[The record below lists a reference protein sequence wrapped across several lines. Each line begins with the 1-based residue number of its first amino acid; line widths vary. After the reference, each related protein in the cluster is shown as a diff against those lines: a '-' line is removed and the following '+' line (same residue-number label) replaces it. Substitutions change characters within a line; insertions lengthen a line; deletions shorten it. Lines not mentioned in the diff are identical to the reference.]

1 MPPVVYAGAAHWD
14 RANRGAST
22 AGLFRLGGGNG
33 GWQRLTEGLP
43 ADVEVRAIAISAKAP
58 ETVYVGTQK
67 GPSVSTDGGR
77 SWRTMALP
85 GEKTVVWS
93 ILLHPEDPDTL
104 YVGAEDLA
112 IYKTRDGGRSWR
124 QLPTVEPVGLCRMG
138 FPSRVIRL
146 ALDPSAPDEIYAGIE
161 VGGVIRSL
169 DGGESWRDISAG
181 LLELAKEPHL
191 KSRIGSDTDT
201 EGMMDSHALAV
212 SPAAPGTVILAT
224 RMGLFR
230 SPDKGEHW
238 EEMGIGR
245 FSPLTYARDVQV
257 FPHDPKVMHAA
268 LSVAATSDAGSLYQS
283 RDLGQT
289 WSRLDH
295 DVSIDSTLM
304 IVATSA
310 RDPARIWCAA
320 RRGQVFGSEDGGTSW
335 REVALPAGV
344 EGVYAL
350 ACA

>member
-1 MPPVVYAGAAHWD
+1 MKPVVFAGAAHWD
-14 RANRGAST
+14 RANKGAST
-22 AGLFRLGGGNG
+22 AGLFRLSGGNG
-33 GWQRLTEGLP
+33 KWQRLSEGLP
-43 ADVEVRAIAISAKAP
+43 ADVEVRAIAIRPDAP
-58 ETVYVGTQK
+58 QTVYVGTQQ
-67 GPSVSTDGGR
+67 GPYCSEDGGK
-77 SWRTMALP
+77 SWRALPLP
-85 GEKTVVWS
+85 GEKKVVWS
-93 ILLHPEDPDTL
+93 ILLHPEDTGVI

-112 IYKTRDGGRSWR
+112 IYKTTDGGQSWR
-124 QLPTVEPVGLCRMG
+124 LLPTVEPAGLCRMG

-146 ALDPSAPDEIYAGIE
+146 ALDPSAPDEIYAGVE

-169 DGGESWRDISAG
+169 DGGDSWNDISAG
-181 LLELAKEPHL
+181 LLTLAEQPHL

-201 EGMMDSHALAV
+201 EGMMDSHALTV

-230 SPDKGEHW
+230 SRDRGESW

-283 RDLGQT
+283 RDLGAT

-295 DVSIDSTLM
+295 DVEINSTLM
-304 IVATSA
+304 IIATSHQ
-310 RDPARIWCAA
+310 DSKRIYCAA
-320 RRGQVFGSEDGGTSW
+320 RRGQVFGTEDGGTSW
-335 REVALPAGV
+335 RTLPLPKGV